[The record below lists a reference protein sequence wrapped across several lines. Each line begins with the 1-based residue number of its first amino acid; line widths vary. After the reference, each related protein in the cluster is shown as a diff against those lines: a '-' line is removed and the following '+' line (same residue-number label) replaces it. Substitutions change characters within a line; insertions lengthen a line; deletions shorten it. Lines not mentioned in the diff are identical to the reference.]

1 MCVPGDGP
9 ELRDSGQMTDE
20 AIPQPQVILISGGNV
35 GIGRSTALRFA
46 RAGASIAI
54 AARNAGTA
62 QETLRLLD
70 AAGAEGHFVPC
81 DVRDDAQCDRAVTET
96 VERFGRLDVLVNNA
110 GSIIRRLTVAQLT
123 TAQWQEMMDVNL
135 NGAFYLSRA
144 ALPHL
149 LATRGNIVNVASYA
163 GLVGFAGSA
172 AYCAAKGALVQ
183 LTRAMALDH
192 AAEGVRV
199 NCVCPGSVRT
209 PMIAAAWEQHGPGA
223 AVAWAEKHP
232 LGRIAEPEEVAEAIY
247 WLASAAGSFVT
258 GVALPV
264 DGGITAG

>member
-1 MCVPGDGP
+1 
-9 ELRDSGQMTDE
+9 MTDDARQE
-20 AIPQPQVILISGGNV
+20 LPVVLISGGNV
-35 GIGRSTALRFA
+35 GIGRAAALRFA
-46 RAGASIAI
+46 RAGAQLVI
-54 AARNAGTA
+54 AARNAETA
-62 QETLRLLD
+62 QETLGLMR
-70 AAGAEGHFVPC
+70 AAGAQGHFVPC
-81 DVRDDAQCDRAVTET
+81 DVRDERQCDRAVAES
-96 VERFGRLDVLVNNA
+96 VALHGRLDVLVNNA
-110 GSIIRRLTVAQLT
+110 GSIIRRRTVAQLT
-123 TAQWQEMMDVNL
+123 TAQWQEMLDVNL

-149 LATRGNIVNVASYA
+149 ARSQGNIVNVASYA

-192 AAEGVRV
+192 AAEGIRV
-199 NCVCPGSVRT
+199 NCVCPGSART

-223 AVAWAEKHP
+223 ADLWAGKHP
-232 LGRIAEPEEVAEAIY
+232 LGRIAEPEEVAEAIH
-247 WLASAAGSFVT
+247 WLASDGASFVT

>member
-1 MCVPGDGP
+1 M
-9 ELRDSGQMTDE
+9 MDE
-20 AIPQPQVILISGGNV
+20 TGSLDESRPQPLVILISGGNI
-35 GIGRSTALRFA
+35 GIGRAAALRFA
-46 RAGASIAI
+46 REGASIAI
-54 AARNAGTA
+54 AARNAETA
-62 QETLRLLD
+62 QETLGLIED
-70 AAGAEGHFVPC
+70 AGAQGHFVSC
-81 DVRDDAQCDRAVTET
+81 DVRDDAQCDQAVTET

-110 GSIIRRLTVAQLT
+110 GSIIRKRTVAQLT
-123 TAQWQEMMDVNL
+123 TAQWHEMMDVNL

-149 LATRGNIVNVASYA
+149 LTTRGNIVNVASYA

-223 AVAWAEKHP
+223 AEAWAEKHP

>member
-1 MCVPGDGP
+1 M
-9 ELRDSGQMTDE
+9 
-20 AIPQPQVILISGGNV
+20 PQQLVILISGGNV
-35 GIGRSTALRFA
+35 GIGRATALRFA
-46 RAGASIAI
+46 RDGAQIVV
-54 AARNAGTA
+54 AARNATTA
-62 QETLRLLD
+62 QETLQQIH
-70 AAGAEGHFVPC
+70 AAGAQGHFVAC
-81 DVRDDAQCDRAVTET
+81 DVRDEEQCDQAVAET
-96 VERFGRLDVLVNNA
+96 IARYRRLDVLVNNA
-110 GSIIRRLTVAQLT
+110 GSIVRGLTVAQLT
-123 TAQWQEMMDVNL
+123 TAQWRETLDVNL

-144 ALPHL
+144 ALTHL
-149 LATRGNIVNVASYA
+149 VATRGTIVNVASYA

-192 AAEGVRV
+192 AAEGIRV

-223 AVAWAEKHP
+223 AEAWAEKHP

>member
-1 MCVPGDGP
+1 M
-9 ELRDSGQMTDE
+9 
-20 AIPQPQVILISGGNV
+20 PQQLAILISGGNV
-35 GIGRSTALRFA
+35 GLGRATALRFA
-46 RAGASIAI
+46 RAGAQIMV
-54 AARNAGTA
+54 AARNATTA
-62 QETLRLLD
+62 QETLQLIH
-70 AAGAEGHFVPC
+70 AAGAQGHFVAC
-81 DVRDDAQCDRAVTET
+81 DVRDEQQCDQAVAET
-96 VERFGRLDVLVNNA
+96 LARYGRLDVLVNNA
-110 GSIIRRLTVAQLT
+110 GSIVRGLTVAQLT
-123 TAQWQEMMDVNL
+123 TSQWREMLDVNL

-149 LATRGNIVNVASYA
+149 AASCGNIVNVASYA

-192 AAEGVRV
+192 AAEGIRV
-199 NCVCPGSVRT
+199 NCVCPGSIRT
-209 PMIAAAWEQHGPGA
+209 PMIEAAWEQHGPGA
-223 AVAWAEKHP
+223 AEAWAVKHP

>member
-1 MCVPGDGP
+1 MNGRAAPA
-9 ELRDSGQMTDE
+9 S
-20 AIPQPQVILISGGNV
+20 QPWVVLISGGN
-35 GIGRSTALRFA
+35 IGLGRATALRFA
-46 RAGASIAI
+46 RAGASVVI
-54 AARNAGTA
+54 AARNAATA
-62 QETLRLLD
+62 RETLQQVH
-70 AAGAEGHFVPC
+70 AAGAQGHFVPC
-81 DVRDDAQCDRAVTET
+81 DVRDEEQCAQAVTET
-96 VERFGRLDVLVNNA
+96 LARHGRLDVLVNNA
-110 GSIIRRLTVAQLT
+110 GSILRGRSVAQTT
-123 TAQWQEMMDVNL
+123 TAQWQDLFAVNL
-135 NGAFYLSRA
+135 DGAFYLSRA

-149 LATRGNIVNVASYA
+149 ADTRGNIVNVASYA

-192 AAEGVRV
+192 AAEGIRV

-223 AVAWAEKHP
+223 AELWAEKHP

>member
-1 MCVPGDGP
+1 
-9 ELRDSGQMTDE
+9 MTDD
-20 AIPQPQVILISGGNV
+20 ARQALPVVLISGGNV
-35 GIGRSTALRFA
+35 GIGRATALRFA
-46 RAGASIAI
+46 RAGAQLVI
-54 AARNAGTA
+54 AARNAETA
-62 QETLRLLD
+62 QETLGLIR
-70 AAGAEGHFVPC
+70 AAGARGHFVPC
-81 DVRDDAQCDRAVTET
+81 DVRDETHCDRAVAES
-96 VERFGRLDVLVNNA
+96 VSLHGRLDVLVNNA
-110 GSIIRRLTVAQLT
+110 GSIIRQRTVAQLT
-123 TAQWQEMMDVNL
+123 TAQWQEMLDVNL

-149 LATRGNIVNVASYA
+149 AETKGNIVNVASYA

-192 AAEGVRV
+192 AAEGIRV

-209 PMIAAAWEQHGPGA
+209 PMIDAAWRQHGPGA
-223 AVAWAEKHP
+223 AELWAGKHP
-232 LGRIAEPEEVAEAIY
+232 LGRVAEPEEVAEAIH
-247 WLASAAGSFVT
+247 WLATAAASFVT